1 MLALNQ
7 SGLNEVQNE
16 LVGSAL
22 MTELLLGNQPG
33 FAVKS
38 LIFFVLNSNVG

>member
-22 MTELLLGNQPG
+22 MAELLLGNQPG

-38 LIFFVLNSNVG
+38 LIFFVLDSNVG

>member
-16 LVGSAL
+16 IVGSAL

-38 LIFFVLNSNVG
+38 LNFFVLDSSVG

>member
-1 MLALNQ
+1 
-7 SGLNEVQNE
+7 VQNE
-16 LVGSAL
+16 IVGSAL

-38 LIFFVLNSNVG
+38 LNFFVLDSSVG

>member
-1 MLALNQ
+1 
-7 SGLNEVQNE
+7 VQNE
-16 LVGSAL
+16 LVRSAL

-38 LIFFVLNSNVG
+38 LIFFVLDSIVG

>member
-1 MLALNQ
+1 
-7 SGLNEVQNE
+7 VQNE

-33 FAVKS
+33 FAVNS
-38 LIFFVLNSNVG
+38 LIFLVLDSNVG